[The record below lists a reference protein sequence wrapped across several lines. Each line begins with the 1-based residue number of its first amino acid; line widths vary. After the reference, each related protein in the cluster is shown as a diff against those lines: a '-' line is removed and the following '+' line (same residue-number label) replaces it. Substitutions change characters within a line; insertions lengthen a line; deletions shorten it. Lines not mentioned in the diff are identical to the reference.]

1 MSTQIATAGRAVP
14 EAHHLAGLLA
24 PSRPPRRAG
33 ALAASATFGRR
44 AILKIK
50 HEPSQ
55 LTDVIAIPVV
65 FTLMFTYLFG
75 GALAGSPGRY
85 LPFLL
90 PGTLV
95 MAVLLV
101 SMYAGIGLSTDVAK
115 GITGRFRS
123 LPVWGP
129 APVAGAV
136 LGDVARYLIA
146 AGLVTVLGVIMG
158 YRPPG
163 GAPGVLAG
171 IGLLLVFALCL
182 SWAWTALGLVLR
194 TPQAVMSAG
203 TVVLFPLTLA
213 SNVFVQPRTMPG
225 WLQAFVRVN
234 PVSHLV
240 TAERGLLAGHPA
252 AGQIAWVLLAAAA
265 LLAIFTPLTGYL
277 YARRA

>member
-1 MSTQIATAGRAVP
+1 VTAIVTGTRPEPPGAWTATLAFGYRSLLKIRHVP
-14 EAHHLAGLLA
+14 EQLL
-24 PSRPPRRAG
+24 
-33 ALAASATFGRR
+33 
-44 AILKIK
+44 
-50 HEPSQ
+50 
-55 LTDVIAIPVV
+55 DVIAIPVV

-101 SMYAGIGLSTDVAK
+101 SMYAGIGLNTDVTK

-123 LPVWGP
+123 LPVWRP
-129 APVAGAV
+129 APVAGAI

-146 AGLVTVLGVIMG
+146 AGLVTVLGLIMG
-158 YRPPG
+158 YRPDG
-163 GAPGVLAG
+163 GVPGVLAG
-171 IGLLLVFALCL
+171 IGLLLAFALSL
-182 SWAWTALGLVLR
+182 SWAWTALALVLR
-194 TPQAVMSAG
+194 TPQAVMSTG
-203 TVVLFPLTLA
+203 TVILFPLTLA

-265 LLAIFTPLTGYL
+265 LLAVFAPLTGYL

>member
-1 MSTQIATAGRAVP
+1 MTVMATGPRP
-14 EAHHLAGLLA
+14 A
-24 PSRPPRRAG
+24 P
-33 ALAASATFGRR
+33 ASAWTATFAFGYR
-44 AILKIK
+44 ALLKIK
-50 HEPSQ
+50 HVPEQ
-55 LTDVIAIPVV
+55 LFDVIAIPVV

-75 GALAGSPGRY
+75 GALAGSPGSY

-101 SMYAGIGLSTDVAK
+101 SMYAGVMLNTDISK

-123 LPVWGP
+123 LPIWRP
-129 APVAGAV
+129 APVAGAI

-146 AGLVTVLGVIMG
+146 AGLVAVLGVIMG
-158 YRPPG
+158 YRPPW
-163 GAPGVLAG
+163 GAPGMLAG
-171 IGLLLVFALCL
+171 TGLLLAFALCL
-182 SWAWTALGLVLR
+182 SWMWTALGLVLR
-194 TPQAVMSAG
+194 TPQAVMSTG

-240 TAERGLLAGHPA
+240 TAERGLLSGHPA
-252 AGQIAWVLLAAAA
+252 VGQIAWVLLAAAA
-265 LLAIFTPLTGYL
+265 LIAVFGPLTAYL

>member
-1 MSTQIATAGRAVP
+1 VTPIITGTTRPEPPGAWTATLAFGYRALLKIRHVP
-14 EAHHLAGLLA
+14 E
-24 PSRPPRRAG
+24 
-33 ALAASATFGRR
+33 
-44 AILKIK
+44 
-50 HEPSQ
+50 Q
-55 LTDVIAIPVV
+55 LFDVIAIPVV

-101 SMYAGIGLSTDVAK
+101 SMYAGIGLNTDVAK
-115 GITGRFRS
+115 GITARFRS
-123 LPVWGP
+123 LPIWRL
-129 APVAGAV
+129 APIAGAV

-146 AGLVTVLGVIMG
+146 AGLVAVLGVIMG

-163 GAPGVLAG
+163 GAPGTVAG
-171 IGLLLVFALCL
+171 IGLLLAFALCL

-194 TPQAVMSAG
+194 TPQAVMSTG

-213 SNVFVQPRTMPG
+213 SNVFVRPDTMPG
-225 WLQAFVRVN
+225 WLQAIVSVN

-240 TAERGLLAGHPA
+240 TAERGLLAGHPSA
-252 AGQIAWVLLAAAA
+252 AQVTWVLLAAGA
-265 LLAIFTPLTGYL
+265 LVAVFAPLTAWL
-277 YARRA
+277 YGRRP

>member
-1 MSTQIATAGRAVP
+1 MTVIVTGPRPEPAGAWTATLAFGYRALLKIRHVP
-14 EAHHLAGLLA
+14 EQLL
-24 PSRPPRRAG
+24 
-33 ALAASATFGRR
+33 
-44 AILKIK
+44 
-50 HEPSQ
+50 
-55 LTDVIAIPVV
+55 DVIAIPVV

-123 LPVWGP
+123 LPVWRL

-136 LGDVARYLIA
+136 LGDMARYLIA

-163 GAPGVLAG
+163 GAPGALAG
-171 IGLLLVFALCL
+171 TGLLLVFALCL

-194 TPQAVMSAG
+194 APQAVMSAG

-225 WLQAFVRVN
+225 WLQAFVRIN

-240 TAERGLLAGHPA
+240 TAERSLLAGHPA

-265 LLAIFTPLTGYL
+265 LLAVFAPLTGYL
-277 YARRA
+277 YTRRA

>member
-1 MSTQIATAGRAVP
+1 VTAIVTGTRPEPPGAWTATLAFGYRSLLKIRHVP
-14 EAHHLAGLLA
+14 EQLL
-24 PSRPPRRAG
+24 
-33 ALAASATFGRR
+33 
-44 AILKIK
+44 
-50 HEPSQ
+50 
-55 LTDVIAIPVV
+55 DVIAIPVV

-101 SMYAGIGLSTDVAK
+101 SMYAGIGLNTDVTK

-123 LPVWGP
+123 LPVWRP
-129 APVAGAV
+129 APVAGAI

-146 AGLVTVLGVIMG
+146 AGLVTVLGLIMG
-158 YRPPG
+158 YRPDG
-163 GAPGVLAG
+163 GVPGVLAG
-171 IGLLLVFALCL
+171 IGLLLAFALSL
-182 SWAWTALGLVLR
+182 SWAWTALALVLR
-194 TPQAVMSAG
+194 TPQAVMSTG
-203 TVVLFPLTLA
+203 TVILFPLTLA

-225 WLQAFVRVN
+225 WLQAFVCVN

-265 LLAIFTPLTGYL
+265 LLAVFAPLTGYL

>member
-1 MSTQIATAGRAVP
+1 MTVIITGSIRPEPPGALTTTLAFGYRALLKIRHVP
-14 EAHHLAGLLA
+14 E
-24 PSRPPRRAG
+24 
-33 ALAASATFGRR
+33 
-44 AILKIK
+44 
-50 HEPSQ
+50 Q
-55 LTDVIAIPVV
+55 LFDVIAIPVV

-75 GALAGSPGRY
+75 GALAGSPVRY

-101 SMYAGIGLSTDVAK
+101 SMYAGISLNTDVAK
-115 GITGRFRS
+115 GITSRFRS
-123 LPVWGP
+123 LPVWRP

-146 AGLVTVLGVIMG
+146 AGLVTVLGLVMG

-182 SWAWTALGLVLR
+182 SWAWTALGLTLR
-194 TPQAVMSAG
+194 TPQAVMSTG

-240 TAERGLLAGHPA
+240 TAERGLLAGHPP
-252 AGQIAWVLLAAAA
+252 AGQITWVLLAAAA
-265 LLAIFTPLTGYL
+265 LLTVFAPLTGYL
-277 YARRA
+277 YAQRA

>member
-1 MSTQIATAGRAVP
+1 MTAVIASSRPEPPGALTATFAFGYRALLKIRHVP
-14 EAHHLAGLLA
+14 E
-24 PSRPPRRAG
+24 
-33 ALAASATFGRR
+33 
-44 AILKIK
+44 
-50 HEPSQ
+50 Q
-55 LTDVIAIPVV
+55 LFDVIAIPVV

-75 GALAGSPGRY
+75 GALDGSPGRY

-101 SMYAGIGLSTDVAK
+101 SMYAGVSLNTDVSK

-123 LPVWGP
+123 LPVWRP

-146 AGLVTVLGVIMG
+146 AGLVTVLGVVMG
-158 YRPPG
+158 YRPRG
-163 GAPGVLAG
+163 GAPGTLAG
-171 IGLLLVFALCL
+171 IGLLLAFALCL
-182 SWAWTALGLVLR
+182 SWAWTALALVLR
-194 TPQAVMSAG
+194 SAQAVMSTG

-213 SNVFVQPRTMPG
+213 SNVFVRPRTMPG

-240 TAERGLLAGHPA
+240 TAERGLLGGHPA
-252 AGQIAWVLLAAAA
+252 GGQVTWVLLAAAI
-265 LLAIFTPLTGYL
+265 LLAVFAPLTAYL

>member
-1 MSTQIATAGRAVP
+1 MTAIITGTTRPEPPGAWTATLAFGYRALLKIRHVP
-14 EAHHLAGLLA
+14 E
-24 PSRPPRRAG
+24 
-33 ALAASATFGRR
+33 
-44 AILKIK
+44 
-50 HEPSQ
+50 Q
-55 LTDVIAIPVV
+55 LFDVIAIPVV
-65 FTLMFTYLFG
+65 FTLMFTYLLG

-101 SMYAGIGLSTDVAK
+101 SMYAGVSLNTDVSK

-123 LPVWGP
+123 LPIWRP
-129 APVAGAV
+129 APVAGAI

-146 AGLVTVLGVIMG
+146 AGLVIILGLVMG

-171 IGLLLVFALCL
+171 IGLLLAFALCL
-182 SWAWTALGLVLR
+182 SWAWTALGLALR
-194 TPQAVMSAG
+194 TAQAVMSTG

-252 AGQIAWVLLAAAA
+252 AGQIAWVVLAAAA
-265 LLAIFTPLTGYL
+265 LLAAFAPLTGYL
-277 YARRA
+277 YTRRA

>member
-1 MSTQIATAGRAVP
+1 VTAIITGAARPEPPGPLTATLAFGYRALLKIRHVP
-14 EAHHLAGLLA
+14 E
-24 PSRPPRRAG
+24 
-33 ALAASATFGRR
+33 
-44 AILKIK
+44 
-50 HEPSQ
+50 Q
-55 LTDVIAIPVV
+55 LGDVIAIPVV

-101 SMYAGIGLSTDVAK
+101 SMYAGIGLNTDVSK
-115 GITGRFRS
+115 GITSRFRS
-123 LPVWGP
+123 LPVWRL
-129 APVAGAV
+129 ASVAGAV

-163 GAPGVLAG
+163 GTPGVLAG

-194 TPQAVMSAG
+194 TPQAVMSTG

-240 TAERGLLAGHPA
+240 AAERGLLAGHPA
-252 AGQIAWVLLAAAA
+252 TSQVTWVLLAAAIM
-265 LLAIFTPLTGYL
+265 LAVFGSLTGYL

>member
-1 MSTQIATAGRAVP
+1 
-14 EAHHLAGLLA
+14 
-24 PSRPPRRAG
+24 
-33 ALAASATFGRR
+33 
-44 AILKIK
+44 
-50 HEPSQ
+50 
-55 LTDVIAIPVV
+55 
-65 FTLMFTYLFG
+65 
-75 GALAGSPGRY
+75 
-85 LPFLL
+85 
-90 PGTLV
+90 

-123 LPVWGP
+123 LPVWRL

-146 AGLVTVLGVIMG
+146 AGLVTVLGGIMG

-171 IGLLLVFALCL
+171 TGLLLAFALCL
-182 SWAWTALGLVLR
+182 SWAWTSLGLVLR
-194 TPQAVMSAG
+194 APQAVMSAG

-213 SNVFVQPRTMPG
+213 SNVFVQPATMPG

-265 LLAIFTPLTGYL
+265 LLAVFAPLTGYL
-277 YARRA
+277 YAQRA

>member
-1 MSTQIATAGRAVP
+1 MTVIATGP
-14 EAHHLAGLLA
+14 
-24 PSRPPRRAG
+24 RPTPAG
-33 ALAASATFGRR
+33 AWTATLAFGYR
-44 AILKIK
+44 ALLKIK
-50 HEPSQ
+50 HVPEQ
-55 LTDVIAIPVV
+55 LFDVIAIPVV

-75 GALAGSPGRY
+75 GALAGSPGAY

-101 SMYAGIGLSTDVAK
+101 SMYAGIMLNTDISK

-123 LPVWGP
+123 LPVWRP
-129 APVAGAV
+129 APVAGAI

-158 YRPPG
+158 YRPSG
-163 GAPGVLAG
+163 GAPGTLAG
-171 IGLLLVFALCL
+171 IGLLLAFALSL
-182 SWAWTALGLVLR
+182 SWLWTALGLVLR
-194 TPQAVMSAG
+194 TPQAVMSTG

-213 SNVFVQPRTMPG
+213 SNVFVQPHTMPG

-240 TAERGLLAGHPA
+240 SAERGLLGGQPA
-252 AGQIAWVLLAAAA
+252 AGQIGWVLLAAAV
-265 LLAIFTPLTGYL
+265 LVGVCGPLTAYL

>member
-1 MSTQIATAGRAVP
+1 VTGIITGTTRPEPPGAWTATLAFGYRALLKIRHVP
-14 EAHHLAGLLA
+14 E
-24 PSRPPRRAG
+24 
-33 ALAASATFGRR
+33 
-44 AILKIK
+44 
-50 HEPSQ
+50 Q
-55 LTDVIAIPVV
+55 LFDVIAIPVV

-101 SMYAGIGLSTDVAK
+101 SMYAGIGLNTDVAK

-123 LPVWGP
+123 LPVWRP

-163 GAPGVLAG
+163 GAAGTLAG
-171 IGLLLVFALCL
+171 IGLLLAFALCL
-182 SWAWTALGLVLR
+182 SWAWIALGLVLR

-213 SNVFVQPRTMPG
+213 SNVFVQPATMPG
-225 WLQAFVRVN
+225 WLQAFVQVN

-265 LLAIFTPLTGYL
+265 LLAIFAPLTGYL

>member
-1 MSTQIATAGRAVP
+1 MTVIAVGTRPEPPGAWTATFAFGYRALLKIRHVP
-14 EAHHLAGLLA
+14 E
-24 PSRPPRRAG
+24 
-33 ALAASATFGRR
+33 
-44 AILKIK
+44 
-50 HEPSQ
+50 Q
-55 LTDVIAIPVV
+55 LFDVIAIPVV
-65 FTLMFTYLFG
+65 FTLMFTYLLG

-101 SMYAGIGLSTDVAK
+101 SMYAGIGLNTDVAK

-123 LPVWGP
+123 LPVWRP
-129 APVAGAV
+129 APVAGAL

-171 IGLLLVFALCL
+171 TGLLLVFALCL
-182 SWAWTALGLVLR
+182 SWAWTALGLLLR
-194 TPQAVMSAG
+194 TAQAVMSTG
-203 TVVLFPLTLA
+203 TVLLFPLTLA
-213 SNVFVQPRTMPG
+213 SNVFVQPATMPG
-225 WLQAFVRVN
+225 WLQAFVRLN

-252 AGQIAWVLLAAAA
+252 AGQVAWVLLAAAA
-265 LLAIFTPLTGYL
+265 LLAVFAPLTGYL